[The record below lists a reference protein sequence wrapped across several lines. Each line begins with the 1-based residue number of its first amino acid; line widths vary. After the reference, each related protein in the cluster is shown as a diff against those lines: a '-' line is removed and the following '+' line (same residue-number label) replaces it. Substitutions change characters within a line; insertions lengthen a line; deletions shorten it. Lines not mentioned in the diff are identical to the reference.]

1 MLTARKHSSAA
12 RTRNTRRKAELSMS
26 KKYESEKA
34 TITEQPQGFALYSK
48 YDGKF
53 VKWSLSN
60 LVRLLGP
67 QEGKQ
72 MFLDAGGE
80 INPRAR

>member
-1 MLTARKHSSAA
+1 
-12 RTRNTRRKAELSMS
+12 MS
-26 KKYESEKA
+26 KKYETANA
-34 TITEQPQGFALYSK
+34 TINEQPTGFHLYDKRAS
-48 YDGKF
+48 KF

-80 INPRAR
+80 INPRARHT